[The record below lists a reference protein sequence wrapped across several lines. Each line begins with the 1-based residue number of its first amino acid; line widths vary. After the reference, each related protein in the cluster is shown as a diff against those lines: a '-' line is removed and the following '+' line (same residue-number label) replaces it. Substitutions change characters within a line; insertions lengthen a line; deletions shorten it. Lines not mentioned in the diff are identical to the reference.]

1 MLDQSDGL
9 ASYYERHEILRV
21 ECVALGNSI
30 EETHVVL
37 AFAVTLV
44 WYTHKR
50 SGLCIASS
58 SSWGHTAI
66 LQ

>member
-9 ASYYERHEILRV
+9 ASYYERHEFLGV

-30 EETHVVL
+30 EETHVVW

-44 WYTHKR
+44 WYTRKC
-50 SGLCIASS
+50 SGLCFASS
-58 SSWGHTAI
+58 FSWGHSAG